1 MRRLAIAGLLLLI
14 SVAFAMPVMAQEE
27 CITFDPGGYPYEIIE
42 GSLTVGR
49 TENGL
54 TSVYELIPV
63 GSSGMEARLSI
74 PVAGKPV
81 SISWWAWMGEINP
94 YFAQVYLYSGEE
106 ELIYYNVG
114 GDPYTPESEISGA
127 FNTWAQRS
135 FTLPVDSVTGVDR
148 VELRYWSGWAGEVG
162 PDVRK
167 IIVDDIQLFGVCAD
181 EETELTRPVAA
192 EQLELLTENLTTEE
206 EPTDN
211 AVFAFSYTPGANV
224 FSAAAGTITEM
235 RLLNPE
241 TDCDVN
247 FNHPSTL
254 FIFDE
259 GCEITMPDSETA
271 FIAGSQDTAGSNVY
285 LVKLLADDGH
295 EFTYFVEAA
304 DYYLSEGQQVEAGCI
319 LGRTFA
325 VETGN
330 PPEALSEPGVSI
342 VVARVEGT
350 IVPLID
356 SLSVEPVAEN
366 ACNLDPDNAS
376 CLGDVQLNDPSQWQ
390 TSSGVMFNEPGYTLL
405 GGFNAHIRTS
415 MNLDPA
421 QMPELLVRLRA
432 MGGGNGNVELTL
444 GQTIT
449 GFNVIEGSSYQTITL
464 PASEHLPDGDF
475 YTVRV
480 KNDGTS
486 NLDIQSVCV
495 RFTEDGEGNPV
506 ENPDPPKTCIF
517 DNNSFNDG
525 TGSWSVTST
534 DSGPG
539 EIRMTSGGTAAQT
552 ITLQAGTYNLSIV
565 ASLWYY
571 NSFVPDDEDTDDVD
585 IEYDFPSGAGYTT
598 LDTHTYGEFIQNNNT
613 IVFAG
618 VLNVASDT
626 TSSFTF
632 KPTLNSPA
640 TGIRG
645 LAIRSICIGDGS
657 EGGGGDGDG
666 DGIFKPSCGTI
677 STPTGTDFGTWI
689 SWHWAQLNK
698 FYRCELMILLNSMYT
713 FLQKSW
719 ITTTWTMRWTQAA
732 TVRTVNWFGR
742 DFVGWLGGHLAN
754 VAVGQVTTITA
765 GAETC
770 GNVFCLIQSLIQGI
784 EGLGTSIVDGISEVM
799 TLLIGGLYDLLNQVL
814 EMLRQILDFVFGFL
828 GLVVNIAVKIVAL
841 LIRIIGL
848 AAEIFGLLIQAIVM
862 VISAWVNAE
871 PELFIE
877 SCGVDQTSMY
887 CMIIYVSE
895 RTVFTESGALFI
907 PTIVGGMYL
916 ALIMWVIERLK
927 KWLMEV
933 GTLS

>member
-1 MRRLAIAGLLLLI
+1 MRRLAIAGLLMLF
-14 SVAFAMPVMAQEE
+14 SVVFTMPAMAQDEWCHTWDFTIESGEADGIGDGVDGTSAIWEE
-27 CITFDPGGYPYEIIE
+27 EIGWTPGNPADLDAVYISILFDSATYILTAAFGWDAVADATDANWAFGKNGGYNNVAIGAV
-42 GSLTVGR
+42 GSLTSVVSDINDTVTEIAVGR
-49 TENGL
+49 ERAGASTTFVANTTSL
-54 TSVYELIPV
+54 TLTGTGIMPTFIE
-63 GSSGMEARLSI
+63 GTDCGM
-74 PVAGKPV
+74 G
-81 SISWWAWMGEINP
+81 P
-94 YFAQVYLYSGEE
+94 YV
-106 ELIYYNVG
+106 
-114 GDPYTPESEISGA
+114 
-127 FNTWAQRS
+127 
-135 FTLPVDSVTGVDR
+135 
-148 VELRYWSGWAGEVG
+148 
-162 PDVRK
+162 
-167 IIVDDIQLFGVCAD
+167 
-181 EETELTRPVAA
+181 RPVAA
-192 EQLELLTENLTTEE
+192 EQLDLLTENLTTFDLEN
-206 EPTDN
+206 PTDS
-211 AVFAFSYTPGANV
+211 AVFAFSFTPGASV

-235 RLLNPE
+235 RLLNPD

-247 FNHPSTL
+247 FNRPAL
-254 FIFDE
+254 VFA
-259 GCEITMPDSETA
+259 GPCLITMPDSSTA
-271 FIAGSQDTAGSNVY
+271 YIAGGQDTAGSNIY
-285 LVKLLADDGH
+285 LVRLLADDGY

-304 DYYLSEGQQVEAGCI
+304 DFYLSEGQIVEAGCI

-330 PPEALSEPGVSI
+330 PPEALNEPGVSI
-342 VVARVEGT
+342 VVARNAGS

-356 SLSVEPVAEN
+356 LLTIEPEEEN
-366 ACNLDPDNAS
+366 ACNLDPDNAN
-376 CLGDVQLNDPSQWQ
+376 CMGDVQLNDASQWQ
-390 TSSGVMFNEPGYTLL
+390 TTSGVMFNEPGYTIL
-405 GGFNAHIRTS
+405 GGFDAHIRTS

-432 MGGGNGNVELTL
+432 TGGGDGNVELTL
-444 GQTIT
+444 GQTT
-449 GFNVIEGSSYQTITL
+449 AGFSVTEGSFQTVTIE
-464 PASEHLPDGDF
+464 AAEHEPDGDF

-506 ENPDPPKTCIF
+506 ENPDPPQTCIF
-517 DNNSFNDG
+517 DNSSFNDG
-525 TGSWSVTST
+525 TGGWSVTST
-534 DSGPG
+534 ESGPG
-539 EIRMTSGGTAAQT
+539 EIRMASGGTAAQT
-552 ITLQAGTYNLSIV
+552 ITVPTGTYNLSIV

-585 IEYDFPSGAGYTT
+585 IEYDFPSGTGYAV

-626 TSSFTF
+626 TGSFAF

-719 ITTTWTMRWTQAA
+719 ITTTWSMRWTQAA

-742 DFVGWLGGHLAN
+742 DFVGWLGGHLSN
-754 VAVGQVTTITA
+754 IAVGQVTTITS

-784 EGLGTSIVDGISEVM
+784 EGLGTSIVDGISDVM
-799 TLLIGGLYDLLNQVL
+799 TLLIGSLYDLLSQVL

-828 GLVVNIAVKIVAL
+828 GIVVNTAVQIVGL
-841 LIRIIGL
+841 LIRLIGL

-871 PELFIE
+871 PELFIQG
-877 SCGVDQTSMY
+877 CGIDQTSMY

-895 RTVFTESGALFI
+895 RTVFTEAGALFI

-916 ALIMWVIERLK
+916 ALIMWVISRLR

>member
-1 MRRLAIAGLLLLI
+1 MRRLAIAGMLLLI
-14 SVAFAMPVMAQEE
+14 SVVFAMPAMAQDEWCHTWNFTIE
-27 CITFDPGGYPYEIIE
+27 SGETDGISGEWPAGYDSYGSDWIDDAGWRGNVSEAEDSNFIRFLFSPDVDIADVTITWSAVSDYSGANWRVGYD
-42 GSLTVGR
+42 
-49 TENGL
+49 
-54 TSVYELIPV
+54 
-63 GSSGMEARLSI
+63 GSSGPSDGFGDIHFMSGGQTSAN
-74 PVAGKPV
+74 V
-81 SISWWAWMGEINP
+81 SID
-94 YFAQVYLYSGEE
+94 QTT
-106 ELIYYNVG
+106 
-114 GDPYTPESEISGA
+114 D
-127 FNTWAQRS
+127 
-135 FTLPVDSVTGVDR
+135 
-148 VELRYWSGWAGEVG
+148 ELRMGIERNGSLFAYVADLTSLTLTGTGTKPTFTEGTDCASNG
-162 PDVRK
+162 PYV
-167 IIVDDIQLFGVCAD
+167 
-181 EETELTRPVAA
+181 RPVAA

-254 FIFDE
+254 FIFDAS
-259 GCEITMPDSETA
+259 CSITMPDSETA

-285 LVKLLADDGH
+285 LVRLLADDGH
-295 EFTYFVEAA
+295 EFTYFVEGA

-319 LGRTFA
+319 MGRTFA

-330 PPEALSEPGVSI
+330 PPEALSEPGLSI
-342 VVARVEGT
+342 VVARIGGT

-366 ACNLDPDNAS
+366 ACNLDPDNAN
-376 CLGDVQLNDPSQWQ
+376 CMGDVQLNDPAQWQ
-390 TSSGVMFNEPGYTLL
+390 TSSGVMFNDPGYTIL

-432 MGGGNGNVELTL
+432 TGGGNGNVELTL

-464 PASEHLPDGDF
+464 PAAEHLPDGDF

-495 RFTEDGEGNPV
+495 RFTEDEEGNPV

-534 DSGPG
+534 ESGPG
-539 EIRMTSGGTAAQT
+539 EIRMASGGTAAQT
-552 ITLQAGTYNLSIV
+552 ITLPAGTYNLSIV

-626 TSSFTF
+626 TGSFVF

-657 EGGGGDGDG
+657 EDGGGGDG